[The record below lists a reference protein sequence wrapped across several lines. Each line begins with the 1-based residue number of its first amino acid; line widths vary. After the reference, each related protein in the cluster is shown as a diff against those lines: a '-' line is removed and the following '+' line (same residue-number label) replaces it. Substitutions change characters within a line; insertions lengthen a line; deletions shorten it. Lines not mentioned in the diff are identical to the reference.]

1 MHIVFLDN
9 PLPAD
14 YGGAIDMYFKAKAL
28 KKLGYSLTLHVF
40 EYGRVKQDS
49 LNELGKF
56 SIIKESDPF
65 FRFSLP
71 CLLLLNLENP
81 NN

>member
-14 YGGAIDMYFKAKAL
+14 YGGTIDMYFKAKAL
-28 KKLGYSLTLHVF
+28 KELGYSLTLHVF
-40 EYGRVKQDS
+40 EYGREIQDS
-49 LNELGKF
+49 LNELGQVF
-56 SIIKESDPF
+56 ITKENEHF

-71 CLLLLNLENP
+71 CLYC
-81 NN
+81 